1 MKFKSKVDWWMHIT
15 LLLIVAFNIWALIYF
30 IMSGGIFMLVILII
44 FTPLTVLYIIPVWF
58 NTYYVLGEDGLL
70 IKCGLRKGYT
80 VPYESIISAVSTKDP
95 LASHALSMD
104 RIEVK
109 YRLESKKF
117 SDTVLIS
124 PNDKQEFFIQLGI
137 KNEDINITTETKPM
151 EKGYK
156 LFLKVVLALTGAV
169 MLGSAVMMVV
179 GEFDPVVNLY
189 EDRITISGMYGTT
202 IRTDNLYGISLIE
215 SSMRD
220 IPGSGS
226 IRTNGFDGFG
236 QAQKGYFTSQEF
248 GANIRFV
255 QAKTAPTIH
264 IKRRA
269 QDIFIS
275 FRDGDKTREL
285 FDEMQKF
292 DWFNITE

>member
-1 MKFKSKVDWWMHIT
+1 MKFKSKVDWWMHLT

-30 IMSGGIFMLVILII
+30 FMYGGIFLLVTLII

-58 NTYYVLGEDGLL
+58 NTYYVLGEDGLY

-80 VPYESIISAVSTKDP
+80 IPYESITSAVSTKDP

-104 RIEVK
+104 RIELK
-109 YRLESKKF
+109 YRLETNKF

-124 PNDKQEFFIQLGI
+124 PNDKQEFFKQLGI
-137 KNEDINITTETKPM
+137 KNASIKITTKTKPID
-151 EKGYK
+151 KGYK
-156 LFLKVVLALTGAV
+156 LFVTIVLVITGV
-169 MLGSAVMMVV
+169 ILSGSAVMMVV
-179 GEFDPVVNLY
+179 GEFDPVINLY

-202 IRTDNLYGISLIE
+202 IRTDNLHGITLIE
-215 SSMRD
+215 SSMLD
-220 IPGSGS
+220 IPGSGGV
-226 IRTNGFDGFG
+226 RTNGFDGFG
-236 QAQKGYFTSQEF
+236 QAQKGYFSSAEL

-264 IKRRA
+264 IQRRA

-275 FRDGDKTREL
+275 FRDGEKTRAL
-285 FDEMQKF
+285 FEEMQKF
-292 DWFNITE
+292 DWFNPPG